1 MIRDDRLT
9 EHGMVECNKEGLPC
23 LIFTA
28 LERIDC
34 VEHLFS
40 TRMGG
45 VSRGDC
51 ATLNFSFARGDDPSA
66 VMENYRRTAKAL
78 HTDVKHMVATK
89 QTHTTNVRKV
99 TEADLGKGVV
109 READYTDVDGLITN
123 VPGITLGVFT
133 ADCVPV
139 YFVDPVQKAIG
150 LAHSGWRGTVGGI
163 SKEVIRRMKASFG
176 TKPEDLI
183 CAIGPSICRK
193 CYEIGEE
200 VALAF
205 REVFTECDDV
215 CEIIRRAQQ
224 YRIRPGDSGEI
235 LDAGRTEGKYQLDL
249 WLANAVTLYKEGVL
263 AENIHI
269 TDICTCEN
277 PDELFSHRASQGRRG
292 NLGAFLKLK

>member
-1 MIRDDRLT
+1 MIRDDRLI

-23 LIFTA
+23 LVFPA
-28 LERIDC
+28 LDKIDC

-40 TRMGG
+40 TRKGG

-66 VMENYRRTAKAL
+66 VMENYRRAAKAL
-78 HTDVKHMVATK
+78 HTDVKHIVATK

-109 READYTDVDGLITN
+109 READYSDVDGLITN
-123 VPGITLGVFT
+123 VPGITLAVFT

-139 YFVDPVQKAIG
+139 YFVDPVHKAIG

-163 SKEVIRRMKASFG
+163 SKEVIRQMKASFG

-205 REVFTECDDV
+205 REVFTDCDDV

-224 YRIRPGDSGEI
+224 YRIRPGDLGKI
-235 LDAGRTEGKYQLDL
+235 LDAGRMEGKYQLDL
-249 WLANAVTLYKEGVL
+249 WLANAVSLYKEGVL